1 MEKLHD
7 LNFILP
13 LAIGLFWS
21 IVFLQSSFDKLLDW
35 KGNLSWLNDHF
46 KNTPFKTIVP
56 FLLGVLAIFELAAGL
71 ISFVGVVIYLIH
83 GTEWWIQQ
91 GLILVMISFLMLI
104 FGQRLAKDYEGA
116 KTVAIYFGV
125 ALVSAFLLL

>member
-13 LAIGLFWS
+13 IAIGLFWS
-21 IVFLQSSFDKLLDW
+21 IVFLQSGFDKFFDW

-46 KNTPFKTIVP
+46 KNTPFKTMVP
-56 FLLGVLAIFELAAGL
+56 FLLGVLFIFELAAGL
-71 ISFVGVVIYLIH
+71 ISFIGIGIYLIN
-83 GTEWWIQQ
+83 GDDLWIRQ
-91 GLILVMISFLMLI
+91 GIILVMISFLMLI

-125 ALVSAFLLL
+125 ALMSAFLLT